1 MRPLPTRFPED
12 RIRNIVVEIS
22 ALLVSG
28 IL

>member
-1 MRPLPTRFPED
+1 MRDLPSRFPED
-12 RIRNIVVEIS
+12 RVRNLVVEIS